1 MESDQILVTPAGR
14 VRRYRQDMAGNRL
27 DAALMWC
34 ASHFEPVWVYDD
46 GSYECPQTRIVE
58 FDDHTHVIVEAP
70 WEDEK

>member
-1 MESDQILVTPAGR
+1 
-14 VRRYRQDMAGNRL
+14 MAGNRL